1 MPMKTVLAYGDSL
14 TWGMNAATG
23 GRHAHADLWPT
34 VLGQGLGA
42 GVNVVNAGLNGRTTM
57 FDDPS
62 VAADRN
68 GARTLPTVLGMFEP
82 LDLVIFML
90 GSNDLKTFICGSA
103 VGIAQGM
110 KRLVDITR
118 GFDYTGGAA
127 APKVLIVSPP
137 EPLQLGPSSEFPLMS
152 PRTDEWRHIAPA
164 LQIVAQRTGAGFF
177 DAASVASA
185 KGGGDGIHLDAA
197 NTSAIGKALV
207 PVARTILDL

>member
-1 MPMKTVLAYGDSL
+1 
-14 TWGMNAATG
+14 
-23 GRHAHADLWPT
+23 
-34 VLGQGLGA
+34 
-42 GVNVVNAGLNGRTTM
+42 
-57 FDDPS
+57 
-62 VAADRN
+62 
-68 GARTLPTVLGMFEP
+68 
-82 LDLVIFML
+82 
-90 GSNDLKTFICGSA
+90 
-103 VGIAQGM
+103 M
-110 KRLVDITR
+110 KRLVDITQ

-152 PRTDEWRHIAPA
+152 PRTDEWRDIAPA
-164 LQIVAQRTGAGFF
+164 LRIVAQRPGAGFF